1 MSILEQIKK
10 DKNLFLKAIKD
21 SDLTFESLTNIKNQ
35 FLGRKGL
42 IASLF
47 LKLSKVDKSEK
58 AKIGKK
64 INDFKEY
71 AQFEVDKLLSQI
83 FEEVR
88 TADFVDFSLPGD
100 PKGLGSI
107 HPLTLVLDEIKDIFT
122 KLGFSLAYGPE
133 AETEFYNFDA
143 LNIKDD
149 HPARDMQDTF
159 YIDSGV
165 VLRTH
170 TSNTQIH
177 TMLDN
182 NPPIKIIAPG
192 RVYRNEDISVRSY
205 CLFHQIEGL
214 YVDKKVSFADLKGV
228 LNFFAKEFFGNS
240 VKTRFR
246 PSYFPFTEPSAEM
259 DIAYTKTNNV
269 LKFGEGDE
277 WLEIL
282 GCGMVNPI
290 VLENCKIDSKK
301 FQGFAFG
308 MGIDRLAMLK
318 YGINDLRA
326 FFETDYR
333 WLSHFGFDP
342 LDVPTNYRGLSK

>member
-64 INDFKEY
+64 INDFKEF

-83 FEEVR
+83 SEEVR

-259 DIAYTKTNNV
+259 DIYWGLKSESDHRITKGT
-269 LKFGEGDE
+269 G

-282 GCGMVNPI
+282 GCGMVDPE
-290 VLENCKIDSKK
+290 VFKSVKINSDEWR
-301 FQGFAFG
+301 GYAFG
-308 MGIDRLAMLK
+308 MGIERMAMLR
-318 YGINDLRA
+318 YGIEDIRMFYDGDIRVLRQ
-326 FFETDYR
+326 FR
-333 WLSHFGFDP
+333 
-342 LDVPTNYRGLSK
+342 

>member
-83 FEEVR
+83 SEEVR

-259 DIAYTKTNNV
+259 DIYWGLKSESDHRITKGT
-269 LKFGEGDE
+269 G

-282 GCGMVNPI
+282 GCGMVDPE
-290 VLENCKIDSKK
+290 VFKSVKINSDEWR
-301 FQGFAFG
+301 GYAFG
-308 MGIDRLAMLK
+308 MGIERMAMLR
-318 YGINDLRA
+318 YGIEDIRMFYDGDIRVLRQ
-326 FFETDYR
+326 FR
-333 WLSHFGFDP
+333 
-342 LDVPTNYRGLSK
+342 

>member
-83 FEEVR
+83 SEEVR
-88 TADFVDFSLPGD
+88 TADFIDFSLPGD

-259 DIAYTKTNNV
+259 DIYWGLKSESDHRITKGT
-269 LKFGEGDE
+269 G

-282 GCGMVNPI
+282 GCGMVDPE
-290 VLENCKIDSKK
+290 VFKSVKINSDEWR
-301 FQGFAFG
+301 GYAFG
-308 MGIDRLAMLK
+308 MGIERMAMLR
-318 YGINDLRA
+318 YGIEDIRMFYDGDIRVLRQ
-326 FFETDYR
+326 FR
-333 WLSHFGFDP
+333 
-342 LDVPTNYRGLSK
+342 

>member
-1 MSILEQIKK
+1 VSILEQIKK

-64 INDFKEY
+64 INDFKEF

-83 FEEVR
+83 SEEVR

-259 DIAYTKTNNV
+259 DIYWGLKSESDHRITKGT
-269 LKFGEGDE
+269 G

-282 GCGMVNPI
+282 GCGMVDPE
-290 VLENCKIDSKK
+290 VFKSVKINSDEWR
-301 FQGFAFG
+301 GYAFG
-308 MGIDRLAMLK
+308 MGIERMAMLR
-318 YGINDLRA
+318 YGIEDIRMFYDGDIRVLRQ
-326 FFETDYR
+326 FR
-333 WLSHFGFDP
+333 
-342 LDVPTNYRGLSK
+342 